1 MPETPLSSAI
11 LTILRLEKTW
21 SQTELA
27 GVLGRSSSLIC
38 LYEKGKKSLDRER
51 LEQFAVA
58 MGYTPESPE
67 LVRLVLL
74 LLRELLALCQGTEE
88 ERQIAL
94 AAARVAL
101 TAARATVPALDG
113 ALAKARVRQEG
124 EAAEDLLKELLA
136 FPPEERSF
144 LVAEAPEYQTA
155 AFCVHLCA
163 ESVKAAAHRPADALG
178 LAELAIRVA
187 RLVPGEE
194 GGRVRLEGNCHGHRG
209 NALRVGNDLD
219 GAEVAFVRAWELWRA
234 GTDAGPVPL
243 DESRLLDL
251 EASLRRD
258 QRRFEE
264 ALALLELARER
275 AGSEEQVTRVLLKKG
290 FTLEQMGEYGRAV
303 EALAEAELRVDGL
316 RQPRQFWVLRFN
328 QVVNYCHLGDR
339 YDEAELLLPEVR
351 ALAVGLRN
359 ELDVLRT
366 LWLTGRVHAGQG
378 RWEEAAAALEQVRGD
393 FTVRDLAYDAAL
405 ATLELAAIRLEQG
418 DTGEVKK
425 LTREAQPVFRSKKI
439 HREARE
445 ALQLFRA
452 AVERE
457 AVTLELARELIRYL
471 YRARYD
477 PRLRFAP

>member
-27 GVLGRSSSLIC
+27 GALGRSSSLIC

-67 LVRLVLL
+67 LVRLLLL

-101 TAARATVPALDG
+101 TAARAAVPALDG

-178 LAELAIRVA
+178 LAELAIQVA

-219 GAEVAFVRAWELWRA
+219 GAEAAFVRAWELWRA

-275 AGSEEQVTRVLLKKG
+275 AGSEEQVTRVLLKKAS
-290 FTLEQMGEYGRAV
+290 TLEQMGEYGRAV
-303 EALAEAELRVDGL
+303 AVLSEIEPEVVRWKE
-316 RQPRQFWVLRFN
+316 PRQLFALRFN
-328 QVVNYCHLGDR
+328 QVVNYCHLHR
-339 YDEAELLLPEVR
+339 YEEAALLLPEVR
-351 ALAVGLRN
+351 GLAIDLRN
-359 ELDVLRT
+359 DLDLLRT
-366 LWLTGRVHAGQG
+366 LWLTGRTHAGKG
-378 RWEEAAAALEQVRGD
+378 RWAEAAAALEQVRTD
-393 FTVRDLAYDAAL
+393 FTARDFAYDAAL
-405 ATLELAAIRLEQG
+405 VTLELAAIRLEQG